1 MKTKRL
7 IAIFMFGV
15 CIIAGALFLGVN
27 TANAAKAEQTL
38 DNLNEI
44 PKYESNLIKIEI
56 LRGMSAYID
65 LTQKT
70 GEVEIYE
77 EDGTF
82 TLANYKIT
90 QTDNGEYITFV
101 REPKHN
107 YNSEILEL
115 NPKTHQPQR
124 YWKSEVIRTYP
135 KDSVYPTYIIYSEN
149 GPYGY
154 ASGTLYW
161 YAIGIYIGS
170 TDYHD
175 IWYQGFLYYGEITP
189 FSIKRTDF

>member
-7 IAIFMFGV
+7 FTIFIFGV
-15 CIIAGALFLGVN
+15 CIIASALFLGIN
-27 TANAAKAEQTL
+27 TAHAAKAEQTL

-44 PKYESNLIKIEI
+44 PKYESNFIKIEI

-70 GEVEIYE
+70 GEVDIYK

-82 TLANYKIT
+82 TVASYKIT

-115 NPKTHQPQR
+115 NPKANNDIGKLRLYEDTPRAQTILFILITQR
-124 YWKSEVIRTYP
+124 MVHMGMQQEHCPGMR
-135 KDSVYPTYIIYSEN
+135 
-149 GPYGY
+149 
-154 ASGTLYW
+154 
-161 YAIGIYIGS
+161 
-170 TDYHD
+170 
-175 IWYQGFLYYGEITP
+175 
-189 FSIKRTDF
+189 